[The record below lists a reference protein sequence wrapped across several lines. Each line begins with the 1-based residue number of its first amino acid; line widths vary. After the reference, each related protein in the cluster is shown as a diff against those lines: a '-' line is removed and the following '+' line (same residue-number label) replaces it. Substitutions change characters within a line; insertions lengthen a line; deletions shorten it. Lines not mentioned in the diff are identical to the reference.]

1 MNEPQSIVYV
11 VDDDA
16 SVRDAISN
24 LLEAVGLH
32 VRVFGST
39 QEFRHAER
47 PEVPSCLVLDVRLP
61 GMNGLEFQES
71 LEKSGVKIPIIF
83 VTAHGDVP
91 MTSRA
96 MKAGAIEFLMKPF
109 QKDDLLAAIHL
120 GLERDRV
127 WREQQAEVSVL
138 QARFESLTA
147 REREV
152 MELVVT
158 GLTNKEVASRLGISE
173 VTTKMHRGQVT
184 RKMQA
189 DSLPALVRM
198 AEKLKLRANSE
209 GSAPRPS
216 DFPAWR

>member
-1 MNEPQSIVYV
+1 MNEPHSMVYV

-16 SVRDAISN
+16 SVRDAVSN

-47 PEVPSCLVLDVRLP
+47 SEVPSCLVLDVRLP
-61 GMNGLEFQES
+61 GMNGLEFQET
-71 LEKSGVKIPIIF
+71 LEKAGVKIPIIF

-109 QKDDLLAAIHL
+109 QKDDLLAAIQQ
-120 GLERDRV
+120 GLERDQA
-127 WREQQAEVSVL
+127 WREQQAEVSIL
-138 QARFESLTA
+138 QARFETLTT

-158 GLTNKEVASRLGISE
+158 GLTNKEVASKLGISE

-184 RKMQA
+184 RKMLA
-189 DSLPALVRM
+189 DSLPDLVRM
-198 AEKLKLRANSE
+198 SEKLRNRAK
-209 GSAPRPS
+209 
-216 DFPAWR
+216 